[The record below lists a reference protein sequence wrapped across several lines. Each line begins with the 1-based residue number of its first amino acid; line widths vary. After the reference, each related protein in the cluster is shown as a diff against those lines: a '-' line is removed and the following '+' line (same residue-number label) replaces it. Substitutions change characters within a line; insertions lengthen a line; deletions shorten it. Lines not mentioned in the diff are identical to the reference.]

1 MVVVIKMKK
10 TNASRIL
17 DKLKIPYEIIE
28 YEVDEQDLSA
38 ENAAQKMG
46 QPLKQVFKTLII
58 RGDKTGILV
67 ACIPGG
73 AELNLKA
80 LASISGNKKI
90 AMVHLKE
97 IKSLTGYIRG
107 GVSPLAMKKNYTT
120 YIDESA
126 FQFPFIIFSAGVR
139 GLQLKV
145 DPNSLLKAIQLI
157 SGKLTI
163 R

>member
-1 MVVVIKMKK
+1 MKK

-17 DKLKIPYEIIE
+17 DRLKIPYEILE
-28 YEVDEQDLSA
+28 YEVDEQDLGA

-46 QPLKQVFKTLII
+46 QPLKQVFKTLVI

-67 ACIPGG
+67 GCVPGG
-73 AELNLKA
+73 AELNMKV
-80 LASISGNKKI
+80 LASISGNKKVE
-90 AMVHLKE
+90 MTHLKE

-107 GVSPLAMKKNYTT
+107 GVSPLAIKKNYPT

-145 DPNSLLKAIQLI
+145 NPNDLLKAIQVI
-157 SGKLTI
+157 PGKLTM

>member
-1 MVVVIKMKK
+1 MKK
-10 TNASRIL
+10 SNASRIL
-17 DKLKIPYEIIE
+17 DKLKIPYEILE
-28 YEVDEQDLSA
+28 YEVDDEQDLSA

-46 QPLKQVFKTLII
+46 QPLKQVFKTLVI
-58 RGDKTGILV
+58 RGDRTGILV

-80 LASISGNKKI
+80 LASISGNKKVE
-90 AMVHLKE
+90 MTHLKE

-107 GVSPLAMKKNYTT
+107 GVSPLAMKKNYPT
-120 YIDESA
+120 YIEESA

-139 GLQLKV
+139 GLQLKANPH
-145 DPNSLLKAIQLI
+145 DLLKAIQVI
-157 SGKLTI
+157 SGKLTM

>member
-1 MVVVIKMKK
+1 
-10 TNASRIL
+10 
-17 DKLKIPYEIIE
+17 
-28 YEVDEQDLSA
+28 
-38 ENAAQKMG
+38 MG
-46 QPLKQVFKTLII
+46 QPLKQVFKTLVI

-67 ACIPGG
+67 ACIPGEV
-73 AELNLKA
+73 ELNLKA

-107 GVSPLAMKKNYTT
+107 GVSPLGMKKNYPT

-145 DPNSLLKAIQLI
+145 DPNDLLKAIQLI

>member
-1 MVVVIKMKK
+1 MKK

-17 DKLKIPYEIIE
+17 DRLKIPYEILE
-28 YEVDEQDLSA
+28 YEVDEQDLGA

-46 QPLKQVFKTLII
+46 QPLKQVFKTLVI
-58 RGDKTGILV
+58 RGDRTGILV

-80 LASISGNKKI
+80 LASISGNKKVE
-90 AMVHLKE
+90 MTHLKE
-97 IKSLTGYIRG
+97 IKSLTGYVRG
-107 GVSPLAMKKNYTT
+107 GVSPLAIKKNYPT

-139 GLQLKV
+139 GLQLKANPH
-145 DPNSLLKAIQLI
+145 DLLKAIQVI
-157 SGKLTI
+157 SGKLTM

>member
-1 MVVVIKMKK
+1 MKK

-17 DKLKIPYEIIE
+17 DKLKIPYEILE
-28 YEVDEQDLSA
+28 YEVNEQHLSA

-46 QPLKQVFKTLII
+46 QPLKQVFKTLVI
-58 RGDKTGILV
+58 RGDRTGILV

-80 LASISGNKKI
+80 LASISGNKKVEMI
-90 AMVHLKE
+90 HLKE

-107 GVSPLAMKKNYTT
+107 GVSLLAMKKNYPT
-120 YIDESA
+120 YVDESA

-145 DPNSLLKAIQLI
+145 DPNDLSKAMHLI
-157 SGKLTI
+157 SGKLTVV
-163 R
+163 

>member
-1 MVVVIKMKK
+1 MKK

-17 DKLKIPYEIIE
+17 DKLKIPYEILE
-28 YEVDEQDLSA
+28 YEVDEQDLGA
-38 ENAAQKMG
+38 ENAARKMG
-46 QPLKQVFKTLII
+46 QSLKQVFKTLVI
-58 RGDKTGILV
+58 RGDRTGILV

-73 AELNLKA
+73 VELNPKA

-107 GVSPLAMKKNYTT
+107 GVSPLGMKKNYPT

-145 DPNSLLKAIQLI
+145 DPNDLLKVIQLI
-157 SGKLTI
+157 SGKLTM

>member
-1 MVVVIKMKK
+1 MKK

-17 DKLKIPYEIIE
+17 DRLKISYEILE
-28 YEVDEQDLSA
+28 YEVDEQDISA

-46 QPLKQVFKTLII
+46 QPLKQVFKTLVI

-67 ACIPGG
+67 ACIPGE

-90 AMVHLKE
+90 AMAHLKE

-107 GVSPLAMKKNYTT
+107 GVSPLGMKKNYPT

-145 DPNSLLKAIQLI
+145 NPHDLLKAIQLI
-157 SGKLTI
+157 SGKLTM

>member
-1 MVVVIKMKK
+1 MKK
-10 TNASRIL
+10 SNASRIL
-17 DKLKIPYEIIE
+17 DKLKIPYEILE
-28 YEVDEQDLSA
+28 YEVDETDLGA

-46 QPLKQVFKTLII
+46 QPLKQVFKTLVI

-67 ACIPGG
+67 VCIPGG
-73 AELNLKA
+73 AELNLKT
-80 LASISGNKKI
+80 LASISGNKKVEMI
-90 AMVHLKE
+90 HLKE

-107 GVSPLAMKKNYTT
+107 GVSPLAMKKNYLT

-145 DPNSLLKAIQLI
+145 APNDLLKAMQLI
-157 SGKLTI
+157 SSKLTVA
-163 R
+163 

>member
-1 MVVVIKMKK
+1 MKK

-17 DKLKIPYEIIE
+17 DKLKIPYEILE

-38 ENAAQKMG
+38 ENAAKKME
-46 QPLKQVFKTLII
+46 QPLKQVFKTLVI

-67 ACIPGG
+67 ACIPGEV
-73 AELNLKA
+73 ELNLKA

-107 GVSPLAMKKNYTT
+107 GVSPLGMKKNYST

-145 DPNSLLKAIQLI
+145 DPNNLLKAAKLI
-157 SGKLTI
+157 SGKLTM

>member
-1 MVVVIKMKK
+1 MKK

-17 DKLKIPYEIIE
+17 DRLKIPYELLE

-46 QPLKQVFKTLII
+46 QHLKQVFKTLVI
-58 RGDKTGILV
+58 RGDRTGIVV

-80 LASISGNKKI
+80 FASISGNKKVE
-90 AMVHLKE
+90 MTHLKE

-107 GVSPLAMKKNYTT
+107 GVSPLAMKKNYPT
-120 YIDESA
+120 YIDENA

-145 DPNSLLKAIQLI
+145 NPHDLLKAIQLI
-157 SGKLTI
+157 SGKLI
-163 R
+163 MR

>member
-1 MVVVIKMKK
+1 MKK

-17 DKLKIPYEIIE
+17 DKLKIHYEILE

-38 ENAAQKMG
+38 ENAAKKMS
-46 QPLKQVFKTLII
+46 QTLKQVFKTLVI
-58 RGDKTGILV
+58 RGDRTRILV

-73 AELNLKA
+73 AELNLKT
-80 LASISGNKKI
+80 LASISGNKKVEMI
-90 AMVHLKE
+90 HLKE

-107 GVSPLAMKKNYTT
+107 GVSPLAMKKNYPT

-126 FQFPFIIFSAGVR
+126 FQFPFIIFCAGVR

-145 DPNSLLKAIQLI
+145 DPNDLLKAMRLI
-157 SGKLTI
+157 SGKLTVK
-163 R
+163 

>member
-1 MVVVIKMKK
+1 MVIKMKK

-17 DKLKIPYEIIE
+17 DKLKIPYEILE

-38 ENAAQKMG
+38 GNAAKKMS
-46 QPLKQVFKTLII
+46 QPLKQVFKTLVI
-58 RGDKTGILV
+58 RGDRTGILM

-80 LASISGNKKI
+80 LASISGNKKVEMI
-90 AMVHLKE
+90 HLKE

-107 GVSPLAMKKNYTT
+107 GVSPLAMKKNYPT

-126 FQFPFIIFSAGVR
+126 FQFPFIIFCAGVR

-145 DPNSLLKAIQLI
+145 DPNDLLKAMRLI
-157 SGKLTI
+157 SGKLTVK
-163 R
+163 

>member
-1 MVVVIKMKK
+1 MKK

-17 DKLKIPYEIIE
+17 DRLKIPYELLE

-46 QPLKQVFKTLII
+46 QPLKQVFKTLVI
-58 RGDKTGILV
+58 RGDKTGIVV

-80 LASISGNKKI
+80 FASISGNKKVE
-90 AMVHLKE
+90 MVHLKE
-97 IKSLTGYIRG
+97 IKLLSGYIRG
-107 GVSPLAMKKNYTT
+107 GVSPLAMKKNYPT

-139 GLQLKV
+139 GLQLKANPH
-145 DPNSLLKAIQLI
+145 DC
-157 SGKLTI
+157 
-163 R
+163 

>member
-1 MVVVIKMKK
+1 MKK

-17 DKLKIPYEIIE
+17 DKLKIPYEILE

-38 ENAAQKMG
+38 ENAAKKME
-46 QPLKQVFKTLII
+46 QPLKQVFKTLVI

-67 ACIPGG
+67 ACIPGEV
-73 AELNLKA
+73 ELNLKA

-107 GVSPLAMKKNYTT
+107 GVSPLGMKKNYST

-145 DPNSLLKAIQLI
+145 DPNNLLKAAKLI
-157 SGKLTI
+157 SGKLTMT
-163 R
+163 

>member
-1 MVVVIKMKK
+1 MKK
-10 TNASRIL
+10 SNASRIL
-17 DKLKIPYEIIE
+17 DKLKMPYKILE

-38 ENAAQKMG
+38 ENAAQKME
-46 QPLKQVFKTLII
+46 QPLKQVFKTLVI
-58 RGDKTGILV
+58 RGDRTGILV

-73 AELNLKA
+73 AELNLKS
-80 LASISGNKKI
+80 LASISGNKKVEMI
-90 AMVHLKE
+90 HLKE

-107 GVSPLAMKKNYTT
+107 GVSPLAMKKNYPI

-145 DPNSLLKAIQLI
+145 DPNDLSKAIHLI
-157 SGKLTI
+157 FAKLTTT
-163 R
+163 

>member
-1 MVVVIKMKK
+1 MKK

-17 DKLKIPYEIIE
+17 DKLKIPYEILE

-38 ENAAQKMG
+38 ENAAKKMS
-46 QPLKQVFKTLII
+46 QPLKQVFKTLVI
-58 RGDKTGILV
+58 RGDRTRILV

-73 AELNLKA
+73 AELNLKT
-80 LASISGNKKI
+80 LASISGNKKVEMI
-90 AMVHLKE
+90 HLKE

-107 GVSPLAMKKNYTT
+107 GVSPLAMKKIYPT

-126 FQFPFIIFSAGVR
+126 FQFPFIIFCAGVR

-145 DPNSLLKAIQLI
+145 DPNDLLKAVRLI
-157 SGKLTI
+157 SGKLTVK
-163 R
+163 

>member
-1 MVVVIKMKK
+1 MKK

-17 DKLKIPYEIIE
+17 DKLKIPYEILK

-46 QPLKQVFKTLII
+46 KPFKQVFKTLVI

-80 LASISGNKKI
+80 LASISGNKKVEMI
-90 AMVHLKE
+90 HLKE
-97 IKSLTGYIRG
+97 IKVLTGYIRG
-107 GVSPLAMKKNYTT
+107 GVSPLAMKKNYPI

-126 FQFPFIIFSAGVR
+126 FQFPFIIFCAGVR

-145 DPNSLLKAIQLI
+145 NPHDLLKAIQLI
-157 SGKLTI
+157 SGKLTM

>member
-1 MVVVIKMKK
+1 MKK

-17 DKLKIPYEIIE
+17 DKLKIPYEILE
-28 YEVDEQDLSA
+28 YEVDEQDLGA
-38 ENAAQKMG
+38 ENAARKMG
-46 QPLKQVFKTLII
+46 QSLKQVFKTLVI

-90 AMVHLKE
+90 AMVHLRE

-107 GVSPLAMKKNYTT
+107 GVSPLAMRKNYPT
-120 YIDESA
+120 YIEESA

-139 GLQLKV
+139 GLQLKANPH
-145 DPNSLLKAIQLI
+145 DLLKAIQVI
-157 SGKLTI
+157 SGKLTM

>member
-1 MVVVIKMKK
+1 MKK

-17 DKLKIPYEIIE
+17 DKLKIPYEILE
-28 YEVDEQDLSA
+28 YEVDETDLSA

-46 QPLKQVFKTLII
+46 QPLKQVFKTLVI
-58 RGDKTGILV
+58 RGDRTGILV
-67 ACIPGG
+67 TCIPGG

-80 LASISGNKKI
+80 LASISGNKKVEMI
-90 AMVHLKE
+90 HLKE

-107 GVSPLAMKKNYTT
+107 GVSPLAMKKNYPT
-120 YIDESA
+120 YIDENA

-145 DPNSLLKAIQLI
+145 DPNDLLKAIQLI
-157 SGKLTI
+157 SGKLTM